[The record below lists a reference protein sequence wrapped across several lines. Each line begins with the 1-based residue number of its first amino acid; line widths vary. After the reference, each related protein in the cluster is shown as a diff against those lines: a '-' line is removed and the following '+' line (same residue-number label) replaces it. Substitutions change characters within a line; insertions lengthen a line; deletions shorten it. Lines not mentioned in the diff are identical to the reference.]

1 MFSKKSEEVETAQ
14 QAQYRQKLI
23 REMIFEIIPLKSV
36 DAAIAAL
43 PEGSQVS
50 VTCSPAKG
58 IQTTMDLT
66 DRVRAAG
73 HVAIPHIAAR
83 MVEGPEHASAIAGW
97 LRNEQIGR
105 LFLVGGDAEPP
116 AHYNN
121 ATDFLRDLIE
131 ADPQLHT
138 VGITAY
144 PDGHAAIPDQALH
157 EALHAKQTLLTEA
170 GIDGHASTQMC
181 FDPDKIIAWLETER
195 SRGFT
200 LPLHL
205 GLSGVLDR
213 TKLMTMGARL
223 GIGTSLSYL
232 KKNRKAISKL
242 LTQSDYDPNTLLM
255 PMSPHLD
262 RLDIRGLHCF
272 TFNQVAATDAWRL
285 DAS

>member
-157 EALHAKQTLLTEA
+157 EALHAKQTLLAEA